1 MIYNVIPATST
12 GEDDKLLIPVADGE
26 SFTIKM
32 NGRNAELQTGDFA
45 LCFYDADGETPITPT
60 AGTVQVDMSPM
71 ENIWMAPG
79 VGDATIDA
87 SSVVVNGEGL
97 ATYTTPV
104 FLGAAYQGRVT
115 LSGITGATFMKAQF
129 RRFK

>member
-1 MIYNVIPATST
+1 MIYNVIPATPT
-12 GEDDKLLIPVADGE
+12 GEDDELLVPVTDGS
-26 SFTIKM
+26 SFTISM
-32 NGRNAELQTGDFA
+32 LERNKNLQTGDFA
-45 LCFYDADGETPITPT
+45 LCFYDADGVTPITPT

-71 ENIWMAPG
+71 ENVWMAPG

-87 SSVVVNGEGL
+87 TAVIVDGDGL

-115 LSGITGATFMKAQF
+115 LTGISGATFMKAQF
-129 RRFK
+129 RRFQ